1 MTGRKESSP
10 EIGTPVEMLR
20 PGGAGNAGFERAVV
34 VDRLTD
40 TAIGVVLEIQFE
52 DSGRVQ
58 RVWPSPAIRLLA

>member
-1 MTGRKESSP
+1 
-10 EIGTPVEMLR
+10 MLR